1 MNHSDEAPKLN
12 PWPFIVGDV
21 VLLGTAAVIASR
33 SAGPLEG
40 SALIV
45 VACCV
50 CVGAVLACIPF
61 ILSYTRQ
68 QDLALTERQHEIAAL
83 ARTTAASAE
92 QLGIAT
98 TGLNTIA
105 ENVARTLKHADQ
117 LPAKLQEKINAF
129 KTQLNE
135 VAVTENEALAQEV
148 NTLRSSEIERFESAF
163 AAVRKTAGELT
174 QLDASIRRQLAD
186 FDQSLARVSS
196 SSERAATDIN
206 AAITSIR
213 GETERALR
221 EALSAFEARVA
232 SLPVA
237 ASPIAAGLEPA
248 DDGEKLPTIGSAAP
262 LDVQRESATRSPS
275 VAANPLRGA
284 NVAADAASAPPTS
297 SSLPSRPPLP
307 ETNPPFPMPDIAPAA
322 DSTPATPRKRV
333 ARKTHATDDAQPS
346 LGLELADSPENTEY
360 SQLSPDETERSSAVS
375 ADGVTRLLV
384 TAYIGIGNKLFVRGD
399 GPGLSWENG
408 VPMQFVSIGK
418 WRWDTD
424 AATETVTLKLYKND
438 EVECTAIG
446 AITLEPGH
454 QQEVRA
460 SF

>member
-1 MNHSDEAPKLN
+1 MNHSDEAPQLN
-12 PWPFIVGDV
+12 PWPFIVGDI
-21 VLLGTAAVIASR
+21 VLLGTAAAVASR

-40 SALIV
+40 TALIV

-68 QDLALTERQHEIAAL
+68 QDLALTKRQHEIAAL

-92 QLGIAT
+92 QLGIAA

-196 SSERAATDIN
+196 SSERAATGVA
-206 AAITSIR
+206 AAIASIR
-213 GETERALR
+213 GETERALGD
-221 EALSAFEARVA
+221 ALTAFEARVA
-232 SLPVA
+232 SLPLAPHPA
-237 ASPIAAGLEPA
+237 ANDAHANDA
-248 DDGEKLPTIGSAAP
+248 EKNSASRSTAP
-262 LDVQRESATRSPS
+262 REVQRESTTRSPS
-275 VAANPLRGA
+275 AAPIPLRADLAPGA
-284 NVAADAASAPPTS
+284 PSALS
-297 SSLPSRPPLP
+297 LNSSLPSRAPLP
-307 ETNPPFPMPDIAPAA
+307 ETNPPFPMPEIAPAP
-322 DSTPATPRKRV
+322 DSTPATPRKRI
-333 ARKTHATDDAQPS
+333 ARKTHARDDEQPS
-346 LGLELADSPENTEY
+346 LGLELADPPDTAEY

-375 ADGVTRLLV
+375 ADGVARLLV
-384 TAYIGIGNKLFVRGD
+384 TAYIGIGNKLFIRGD
-399 GPGLSWENG
+399 GPGLSWESG

-424 AATETVTLKLYKND
+424 AATETITLKLYKND
-438 EVECTAIG
+438 DVECTALG
-446 AITLEPGH
+446 AITLEPGQ

-460 SF
+460 GF